1 MGETVDNTGI
11 NTSKRALGQYLY
23 EARLKAGY
31 TQLSAADRVSEWLG
45 NSFGPTTLSKIESGT
60 RTLSFSEARALAR
73 TYGLSLDQIAEFD
86 NDAPLQAKAYTVGL
100 NVGELCLLL
109 DRFADLSRRV
119 TKGIDTFVNQ
129 PKDPDW
135 DPTQMAMFDRCS
147 EQFVCAAEKIEKFQ
161 PTAYELK
168 RQLDTVAEYES

>member
-1 MGETVDNTGI
+1 MLWSQAYCVNSNEEDNLHRVQKGVGETVDNTGI

-86 NDAPLQAKAYTVGL
+86 
-100 NVGELCLLL
+100 
-109 DRFADLSRRV
+109 LSL
-119 TKGIDTFVNQ
+119 IH
-129 PKDPDW
+129 
-135 DPTQMAMFDRCS
+135 
-147 EQFVCAAEKIEKFQ
+147 I
-161 PTAYELK
+161 
-168 RQLDTVAEYES
+168 